1 MAIKVFRDDDA
12 NAAVLKVDA
21 TGAGGRRFNNELRA
35 IGNEDG
41 TCSILNPDKSTDD
54 NDFHEVTSVAFSEFV
69 DENGD
74 ALGGDEAATCN
85 ALNAILRNTG
95 SIDGSA
101 PVITS
106 ATAITVSDTEAVNY
120 TLTATGGV
128 GYEWSNIP
136 AGLAVESGN
145 PRKLIG
151 TITSGPNTYTPT
163 MTAVNYYGQTTETL
177 TITVTS
183 SFANTKSL
191 DFQNQDWLGANAA
204 LLDAELGRASN
215 GAGSGD
221 AWTIHLWFK
230 GGAHQN
236 NSQTIFYFGSNDVT
250 NGGHLFM
257 RFLGG
262 SDTLRF
268 QYGSQNNYLR
278 WEGKDNQGNSLNLLP
293 AGTWKHVMLTYDG
306 GTTGSA
312 SGSVSD
318 YYSRFTV
325 YVDGVDETSNGTW
338 SHGNY
343 GWSSDIDAVNLRVGR
358 YQSGN
363 YLRDCLVDEIAVWGS
378 DQSANVASIYNS
390 GTPHDLSDLTN
401 GPDHWWRMG
410 DGDTSPTIRDKVG
423 TAHFVMNNMNA
434 ADIVN
439 DVP

>member
-54 NDFHEVTSVAFSEFV
+54 NDFHEVTSVAFTEFV

-74 ALGGDEAATCN
+74 ALGADEASTTN

-106 ATAITVSDTEAVNY
+106 STAITVSDNTPVNY
-120 TLTATGGV
+120 TLTASNGV

-136 AGLAVESGN
+136 AGLSIQNGN
-145 PRKLIG
+145 ARKLIG
-151 TITSGPNTYTPT
+151 TITGGAGTYTPT
-163 MTAVNYYGQTTETL
+163 MTATNYYGQDTQTL

-191 DFQNQDWLGANAA
+191 DFENQDWLGANAA
-204 LLDAELGRASN
+204 LLDAELGRPGN
-215 GAGSGD
+215 GRGVVNGVAPD
-221 AWTIHLWFK
+221 AWTIAKYFK
-230 GGAHQN
+230 GGTASN
-236 NSQTIFYFGSNDVT
+236 NSQTIFYFGDNDGT

-278 WEGKDNQGNSLNLLP
+278 WEAASNALP
-293 AGTWKHVMLTYDG
+293 AGTWKHAMLCYDG
-306 GTTGSA
+306 GTTGSS
-312 SGSVSD
+312 SGSVND

-325 YVDGVDETSNGTW
+325 FIDGVNVTSAGTW
-338 SHGNY
+338 SHSNY
-343 GWSSDIDAVNLRVGR
+343 GWSGGIDADNLRVGR
-358 YQSGN
+358 YSAGN
-363 YLRDCLVDEIAVWGS
+363 YMRDCLVDEIAIWGS
-378 DQSANVASIYNS
+378 DQSANIAAIYNS
-390 GTPHDLSDLTN
+390 GTPHDLSQLDTP
-401 GPDHWWRMG
+401 PDHWWRMG
-410 DGDTSPTIRDKVG
+410 DGDTYPNIQDNVG
-423 TAHFVMNNMNA
+423 TATFVMYNMTA